1 MRKDMNDSKT
11 CEYCMHYAYDDEY
24 DCYVCEIDLDMDEY
38 EHFFTNTVR
47 SCPYFR
53 GGDEYT
59 IVRKQN

>member
-1 MRKDMNDSKT
+1 
-11 CEYCMHYAYDDEY
+11 MHYSYDEEY

-38 EHFFTNTVR
+38 EQFFTHSVR
-47 SCPYFR
+47 GCPYYR